1 MVNINR
7 EQIEIFNNNF
17 HIERHFTQKQNFLL
31 EFKQTILQ
39 DIADVKLIQN
49 ENENAIENDK
59 PTYHVYD
66 KKTQDC
72 VLKDANQSDIND
84 FIKNK
89 MDRYLK
95 WQPDIIK
102 FNENFLIDIEEIKRF
117 RGTLKKVNYRIL
129 RENYA
134 IDEFERDYLK
144 DHPYETQNCEDI
156 LVGYVIDKRTK
167 EKVLKFNDV
176 WELIDFIQSNSNDE
190 KGNE

>member
-1 MVNINR
+1 MKNLTR
-7 EQIEIFNNNF
+7 EQIELFNDNF

-39 DIADVKLIQN
+39 DIADLKV
-49 ENENAIENDK
+49 IENQTEDTIENNK
-59 PTYHVYD
+59 PTYHIYD

-72 VLKDANQSDIND
+72 VLKDATQNDIND

-89 MDRYLK
+89 MHLYIK

-102 FNENFLIDIEEIKRF
+102 FNENYLVNIEEIKRY
-117 RGTLKKVNYRIL
+117 RGTLKRVNYRIL

-144 DHPYETQNCEDI
+144 DHPYETQNNEEV
-156 LVGYVIDKRTK
+156 LVGYVIDKRNK
-167 EKVLKFNDV
+167 KRIFEFNDV
-176 WELIDFIQSNSNDE
+176 WELNDFIQKNAN
-190 KGNE
+190 N

>member
-1 MVNINR
+1 MKNLTR
-7 EQIEIFNNNF
+7 EQIELFNDNF

-39 DIADVKLIQN
+39 DIADLKVI
-49 ENENAIENDK
+49 ENQTDDTIENDK
-59 PTYHVYD
+59 ATYHIYD

-72 VLKDANQSDIND
+72 VLKDATQNDIND

-89 MDRYLK
+89 MDLYLK

-102 FNENFLIDIEEIKRF
+102 FNENFLVNIEEIKRY
-117 RGTLKKVNYRIL
+117 RGTLKRVNYRIL

-144 DHPYETQNCEDI
+144 DHPYETQNNEEV
-156 LVGYVIDKRTK
+156 LVGYVIDKSTK
-167 EKVLKFNDV
+167 EKVLEFNDV
-176 WELIDFIQSNSNDE
+176 WELNDFIQENAN
-190 KGNE
+190 N

>member
-1 MVNINR
+1 MKNITR
-7 EQIEIFNNNF
+7 EQIELFNDNF

-39 DIADVKLIQN
+39 DIADLKVIKNQT
-49 ENENAIENDK
+49 EDAIENDK

-72 VLKDANQSDIND
+72 VLKDATQREIDY
-84 FIKNK
+84 FIKNQ
-89 MDRYLK
+89 MELYLK

-102 FNENFLIDIEEIKRF
+102 FNENFLVDIEEIKGV
-117 RGTLKKVNYRIL
+117 RGTMKRVNYRIL
-129 RENYA
+129 KENYA

-144 DHPYETQNCEDI
+144 DHSYETQNCEDI

-167 EKVLKFNDV
+167 EKVLEFNDV
-176 WELIDFIQSNSNDE
+176 WELQDFIQSNSNPE
-190 KGNE
+190 KGDN

>member
-1 MVNINR
+1 MKNITR
-7 EQIEIFNNNF
+7 EQIELFNDNF
-17 HIERHFTQKQNFLL
+17 YIEQHFTQKQHFSLKF
-31 EFKQTILQ
+31 EQTIFK
-39 DIADVKLIQN
+39 DITGFEVIKTQNKNPIEDDV
-49 ENENAIENDK
+49 

-72 VLKDANQSDIND
+72 VLKDATQSDIND
-84 FIKNK
+84 FVKNK
-89 MDRYLK
+89 MDLYLK

-102 FNENFLIDIEEIKRF
+102 FNENFLVDIEEIKRF
-117 RGTLKKVNYRIL
+117 RGTLKRVNYHIL
-129 RENYA
+129 RENYG

-167 EKVLKFNDV
+167 EKVLEFNDV
-176 WELIDFIQSNSNDE
+176 WELIDFIQSNSNNE